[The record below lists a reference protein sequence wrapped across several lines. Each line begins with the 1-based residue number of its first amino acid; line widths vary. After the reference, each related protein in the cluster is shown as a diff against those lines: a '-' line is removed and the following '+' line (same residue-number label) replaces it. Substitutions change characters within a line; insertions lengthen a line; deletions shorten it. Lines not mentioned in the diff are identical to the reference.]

1 MGEVGGVA
9 EIELWFNVGFCVVE
23 ALAWLFPALSAMLI
37 LLIEGSCY
45 KYCYETGLF
54 LERGWK
60 TANLRFL
67 CLTLAVWLLD
77 Q

>member
-1 MGEVGGVA
+1 MK
-9 EIELWFNVGFCVVE
+9 LWCNVGYCIVE
-23 ALAWLFPALSAMLI
+23 ALAWPFSALSVTLI
-37 LLIEGSCY
+37 PLIEGSCC

-60 TANLRFL
+60 TENLHLL

-77 Q
+77 E